1 MTAKNH
7 CIGNLLSALVTVS
20 LFHATLAAM
29 TLEDWGWTPLFAE
42 QFKPWAKRGF
52 LPARVIR
59 GEKNYFRVWTT
70 AGELTVRFAGK
81 VRHRAGGRAD
91 LPVVGD
97 WVVVEPQPEN
107 RGLIHALLERQS
119 SFARNLPGR
128 RKGKG
133 RERIEQQ
140 VIAANV
146 DLVLIVSGLD
156 RDFNLR
162 RIERYLT
169 LVSGSGAEALV
180 VLNKADLCDDP
191 QACVAQVVAI
201 AGDSPVY
208 CCTARE
214 PEQLDFLFAH
224 LQPGRTLAMLGS
236 SGVGKSTILN
246 GLLGEQRQ
254 KIGEVSET
262 IGKGRH
268 TTTHRELFLL
278 PQGGILMDN
287 PGMRELHLW
296 GEEDDLAESFTELE
310 ALAVGCRFNDC
321 AHKAEPGCA
330 VLAAVERGELSQS
343 RLESYHKLKAEL
355 SNLQRRH

>member
-1 MTAKNH
+1 
-7 CIGNLLSALVTVS
+7 
-20 LFHATLAAM
+20 M
-29 TLEDWGWTPLFAE
+29 TLEDWGWSPFFADS
-42 QFKPWAKRGF
+42 FVLWAERGY

-70 AGELTVRFAGK
+70 SGELTVRFAGK
-81 VRHRAGGRAD
+81 MRHQAGGRAD

-97 WVVVEPQPEN
+97 WVAVEPQPDQ
-107 RGLIHALLERQS
+107 RGLIHALLTRKS
-119 SFARNLPGR
+119 FFARNLPGR

-133 RERIEQQ
+133 RERVEQQ

-180 VLNKADLCDDP
+180 LLNKTDLCPDP
-191 QACVAQVVAI
+191 GLCKAQVEQI
-201 AGDSPVY
+201 AAGAPVHS
-208 CCTARE
+208 CSALV
-214 PEQLDFLFAH
+214 PEQLNFLFDY
-224 LQPGRTLAMLGS
+224 LRPGRTLAMLGS

-246 GLLGEQRQ
+246 GLLGEERQ
-254 KIGEVSET
+254 KVGALSET
-262 IGKGRH
+262 LGKGRH

-296 GEEDDLAESFTELE
+296 GEEEDLAESFTDIET
-310 ALAVGCRFNDC
+310 LATACRFSDC
-321 AHKAEPGCA
+321 AHKAEPDCA
-330 VLAAVERGELSQS
+330 VLAAVARKEVSAL
-343 RLESYHKLKAEL
+343 RLESYHKLKSEL
-355 SNLQRRH
+355 SNLQRRR

>member
-1 MTAKNH
+1 M
-7 CIGNLLSALVTVS
+7 NLD
-20 LFHATLAAM
+20 
-29 TLEDWGWTPLFAE
+29 DWGWSPFFAD
-42 QFKPWAKRGF
+42 QFKSWQKKGY

-59 GEKNYFRVWTT
+59 GEKNYFRVCSP

-81 VRHRAGGRAD
+81 LRHRADGRAD

-97 WVVVEPQPEN
+97 WVVVEPQPGA
-107 RGLIHALLERQS
+107 RGMIHALLGRKS
-119 SFARNLPGR
+119 FFARNLPGR

-169 LVSGSGAEALV
+169 LVGGSGADAV
-180 VLNKADLCDDP
+180 VLLNKADLCENP
-191 QACVAQVVAI
+191 QACLEQVKEI
-201 AGDSPVY
+201 APETPVHS
-208 CCTARE
+208 CTALD
-214 PEQLDFLFAH
+214 PQQLEFLSTY
-224 LQPGRTLAMLGS
+224 LQPGRTLALLGS

-246 GLLGEQRQ
+246 GLLGEARQ
-254 KIGEVSET
+254 KIGALSAAA
-262 IGKGRH
+262 GKGRH

-296 GEEDDLAESFTELE
+296 GEAEDLSESFTDVEEL
-310 ALAVGCRFNDC
+310 GTHCKFSDCR
-321 AHKAEPGCA
+321 HRGEPGCA
-330 VLAAVERGELSQS
+330 VLAAVAAGGLSGERLA
-343 RLESYHKLKAEL
+343 SYHKLREEL
-355 SNLQRRH
+355 TGLQRRR